1 MANYT
6 AADIKALRERT
17 GAGMLDVK
25 KALDEAGG
33 DSEKALE
40 IIRVKGLKGVSK
52 RESRAASDGLV
63 AAEVVDG
70 PEGQTGVLIE
80 LNSETDFVAKNAT
93 FIGLSEKVLSAAV
106 AAGSDDVATVLGSEV
121 DGRTVQETI
130 DETAATLGEKLVLRR
145 IARVSAPKVT
155 VYLHKVNKDLPP
167 QVGVLVGTDEKGA
180 EVAKDV
186 AMHTAAF
193 SPSYLTRDEVP
204 AETVES
210 ERRIAEETSRNEG
223 KPEAA
228 LPKIVEGR
236 LNGFF
241 KESVLLDQAFAK
253 DPKKSVGQV
262 VTEVGGTVTGFARFR
277 VGAARRLPACGPT
290 GPLAEHLRSSTSTS
304 TWTEPHRGAEQSC
317 AAVRTATLEDE

>member
-25 KALDEAGG
+25 KALDEADGNA
-33 DSEKALE
+33 EKALE

-52 RESRAASDGLV
+52 REGRAASDGLV
-63 AAEVVDG
+63 AAHVTDDAD
-70 PEGQTGVLIE
+70 GQTGVLIE
-80 LNSETDFVAKNAT
+80 LNSETDFVAKNTT
-93 FIGLSEKVLSAAV
+93 FVTLAEKVLASAV
-106 AAGSDDVATVLGSEV
+106 AAGTDDVAAILASEV

-130 DETAATLGEKLVLRR
+130 DETAATLGEKVVLRR
-145 IARVSAPKVT
+145 VARISAPKVS

-167 QVGVLVGTDEKGA
+167 QVGVLVGSDVPGA
-180 EVAKDV
+180 EVARDV
-186 AMHTAAF
+186 AMHIAAY
-193 SPSYLTRDEVP
+193 SPSYLTRDDVP

-253 DPKKSVGQV
+253 DPKQSVGKV
-262 VTEVGGTVTGFARFR
+262 VEAVGGTLTGFARFR
-277 VGAARRLPACGPT
+277 VGA
-290 GPLAEHLRSSTSTS
+290 
-304 TWTEPHRGAEQSC
+304 
-317 AAVRTATLEDE
+317 

>member
-25 KALDEAGG
+25 KALDEADGNA
-33 DSEKALE
+33 EKALE

-52 RESRAASDGLV
+52 REGRAASDGLV
-63 AAEVVDG
+63 AAHVTDDAD
-70 PEGQTGVLIE
+70 GQTGVLIE
-80 LNSETDFVAKNAT
+80 LNSETDFVAKNTT
-93 FIGLSEKVLSAAV
+93 FVTLAEKVLASAV
-106 AAGSDDVATVLGSEV
+106 AAGTDDVAAILASEV

-130 DETAATLGEKLVLRR
+130 DETAATLGEKVVLRR
-145 IARVSAPKVT
+145 VARVSAPKVS

-167 QVGVLVGTDEKGA
+167 QVGVLVGSDVPGA
-180 EVAKDV
+180 EVARDV
-186 AMHTAAF
+186 AMHIAAY
-193 SPSYLTRDEVP
+193 SPSYLTRDDVP

-253 DPKKSVGQV
+253 DPKQSVGKV
-262 VTEVGGTVTGFARFR
+262 VEAVGGTLTGFARFR
-277 VGAARRLPACGPT
+277 VGA
-290 GPLAEHLRSSTSTS
+290 
-304 TWTEPHRGAEQSC
+304 
-317 AAVRTATLEDE
+317 